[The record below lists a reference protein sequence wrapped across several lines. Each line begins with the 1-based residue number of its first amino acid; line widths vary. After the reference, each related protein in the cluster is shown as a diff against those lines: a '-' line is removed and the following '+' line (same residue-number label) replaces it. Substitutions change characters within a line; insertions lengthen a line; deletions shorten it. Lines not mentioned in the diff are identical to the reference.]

1 MKMNAKLAV
10 LAAATMV
17 LTACGGGGG
26 GGGEVETPTPSPVVK
41 RADGLWTGT
50 TGNGRAM
57 NALVLDDGNYWVIYS
72 AANNSAVVAGAVHG
86 TFTADNGTFKS
97 TDGKDFN
104 FEGLGI
110 LPLSS
115 VAATYDPKKTF
126 NGQLNYTTAAG
137 SVTFNAT
144 YNVAYDKPS
153 TQATVSGSYTGV
165 TATNIGTERVTFT
178 VSSTGALSGSSAGG
192 CSFTGSVMPKSGV
205 GAYKVSITYR
215 GGACAAGTS
224 TQSGAAYFDTATSR
238 LFAAGL
244 NSSRSD
250 GFLFVG
256 DKAASSTPSGTG
268 GTGTGTG
275 TGFGSGSTT
284 VTNGSST
291 GCGSRGGPG
300 YRLRNGN
307 CASWADYYAGRR

>member
-1 MKMNAKLAV
+1 MTMNIKLG
-10 LAAATMV
+10 LLTAATLLM
-17 LTACGGGGG
+17 TACGGGGG
-26 GGGEVETPTPSPVVK
+26 GGDTEVPAPAPVVK
-41 RADGLWTGT
+41 KADGLWTGT
-50 TGNGRAM
+50 TGTGRSM

-86 TFTADNGTFKS
+86 TFTGDNGSFKS
-97 TDGKDFN
+97 SDGKDFN
-104 FEGLGI
+104 FEGLGV

-115 VAATYDPKKTF
+115 VAGTYDPKKTF

-137 SVTFNAT
+137 SVPFNAT
-144 YNVAYDKPS
+144 YNVAYDKAA
-153 TQATVSGSYTGV
+153 TQSAISGSYTGV
-165 TATNIGTERVTFT
+165 TATNAGTERVTFT
-178 VSSTGALSGSSAGG
+178 VSSTGTLSGTGASG
-192 CSFTGSVMPKSGV
+192 CSFTGSVTPKTGV
-205 GAYKVSITYR
+205 GAYKVTVTYR
-215 GGACAAGTS
+215 GGVCVAGTS
-224 TQSGAAYFDTATSR
+224 TQTGAAYFDTPTSR

-244 NSSRSD
+244 NTSRSD

-256 DKAASSTPSGTG
+256 DKASSSSTGGSGSSSG
-268 GTGTGTG
+268 SS

-284 VTNGSST
+284 VTTGAST